1 MKRLLAVL
9 LCCFSVSA
17 FAQTKPAYSV
27 AEITFIDKAGYQ
39 SELFPKI
46 KKLLADA
53 DASIVVAGGQSQAI
67 IGTHANADSVTIVK
81 FGSYE
86 KAKAFYASE
95 SYQEIRRSSE
105 KYVKLNLFIVEGE

>member
-1 MKRLLAVL
+1 MKNLLAAL

-46 KKLLADA
+46 KQLLAES
-53 DASIVVAGGQSQAI
+53 DASIIVAGGQSQAI
-67 IGTHANADSVTIVK
+67 IGVHEKADSVTIVK
-81 FGSYE
+81 FNSYE

-95 SYQEIRRSSE
+95 RYQEIKRLAE